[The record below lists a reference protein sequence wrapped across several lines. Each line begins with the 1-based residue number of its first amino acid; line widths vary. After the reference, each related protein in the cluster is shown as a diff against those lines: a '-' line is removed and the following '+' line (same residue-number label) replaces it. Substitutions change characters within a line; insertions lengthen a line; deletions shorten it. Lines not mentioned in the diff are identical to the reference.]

1 MAKNEELQLL
11 QDEINRL
18 AYKAFASVDGFDDF
32 SIPFIPR
39 ISPQY
44 LKNRFVILAQETD
57 TWYPTSGRF
66 QKFSQTKFTEVE
78 KILYEERYD
87 DFSKF
92 ATEEYPGAFWEFTRK
107 LYENKILE
115 EPIHDK
121 KWLNHCWMNLFCIE
135 KCKNKKDVSG
145 RPSRDKKLAKEVMN
159 VQGKLVFHILTRIKP
174 KIILATTGHANDS
187 FLLEN
192 ALGTDVSQV
201 KFKAVDEKEIYEYK
215 HIAEIEINDEKNPL
229 YGVKILR
236 TYHPNFFSKRI
247 NRKDRMVE
255 IGKKVLEMELS
266 KADYY
271 QQVLFEVLK
280 KWVS

>member
-1 MAKNEELQLL
+1 
-11 QDEINRL
+11 
-18 AYKAFASVDGFDDF
+18 
-32 SIPFIPR
+32 
-39 ISPQY
+39 
-44 LKNRFVILAQETD
+44 
-57 TWYPTSGRF
+57 
-66 QKFSQTKFTEVE
+66 
-78 KILYEERYD
+78 
-87 DFSKF
+87 
-92 ATEEYPGAFWEFTRK
+92 
-107 LYENKILE
+107 
-115 EPIHDK
+115 
-121 KWLNHCWMNLFCIE
+121 MNLFCIE
-135 KCKNKKDVSG
+135 KCKNKTDVSG
-145 RPSRDKKLAKEVMN
+145 RPSRYEKLAKEVMN